1 MGPPSIPYTTYV
13 HRSTSRLPPGVFQ
26 IVNGGRAA
34 AEALCDAEKV
44 KAVTFVGSSGVAKAV
59 AARCHAANKRVL
71 ALGGAENH
79 LVALPDCE

>member
-1 MGPPSIPYTTYV
+1 MTFGAGY
-13 HRSTSRLPPGVFQ
+13 RLPPGVFQ

-34 AEALCDAEKV
+34 AEALCDNQGI
-44 KAVTFVGSSGVAKAV
+44 KALTFVGSSTVARSV
-59 AARCHAANKRVL
+59 AERCHASNKRVL